1 MTQSEHDAKESTEDP
16 TTSGESS
23 VDAESTEAGNGA
35 AAAEPAL
42 PDDDEFTEEE
52 LSSPE
57 VELQAVRGELEAL
70 EDRYLRVRAEYE
82 NYKRRTTQEMR
93 SSWNRAQADF
103 VGSLLEALDDLQRVG
118 GWEATS
124 TTVEALIEGVDLVER
139 KFAQALQSAG
149 VEVVEPAELDAFD
162 PNTMEAMLRVDI
174 DDEAQDDS
182 VAQVFAR
189 GYRLGDTLIRPAR
202 VSVYKSD

>member
-1 MTQSEHDAKESTEDP
+1 MTQSEHDTNEAAEDGM
-16 TTSGESS
+16 SSAESS
-23 VDAESTEAGNGA
+23 VDTEATEA
-35 AAAEPAL
+35 TEATPEDAVL
-42 PDDDEFTEEE
+42 PDDDDITEEE

-118 GWEATS
+118 GWEASS

-149 VEVVEPAELDAFD
+149 VEVVEPAELDTFD

>member
-1 MTQSEHDAKESTEDP
+1 MSSA
-16 TTSGESS
+16 ESS
-23 VDAESTEAGNGA
+23 VDTEATEA
-35 AAAEPAL
+35 TEATPEDAVL
-42 PDDDEFTEEE
+42 PDDDDITEEE

-118 GWEATS
+118 GWEASS

-149 VEVVEPAELDAFD
+149 VEVVEPAELDTFD